1 MQQMISATRLKCQ
14 RVSEAEKTEVNRQRG
29 DVNDYSLPI
38 VGSRKDFLFFDGTVD
53 VSKVIAKRVTG
64 IRCSLLEVT
73 GEVQL
78 CAQRPAGL
86 DSFRLSPLRFPNVP
100 GGYKQLFDI
109 FRADEKAAVVICE
122 NDITRLHLE
131 IAEARMP
138 ER

>member
-1 MQQMISATRLKCQ
+1 MTRAVGFIPGCIIRKPRPKISCCDAP
-14 RVSEAEKTEVNRQRG
+14 VSREN
-29 DVNDYSLPI
+29 
-38 VGSRKDFLFFDGTVD
+38 DFLFFDGAVD

-64 IRCSLLEVT
+64 IGCSLLEVT

-86 DSFRLSPLRFPNVP
+86 NSCRLSPLRFPNVT

>member
-1 MQQMISATRLKCQ
+1 MTRAAGFISGRIIRKPRPKISCCGAP
-14 RVSEAEKTEVNRQRG
+14 VSREN
-29 DVNDYSLPI
+29 
-38 VGSRKDFLFFDGTVD
+38 DFLFFDGAFD

-64 IRCSLLEVT
+64 IGCSLLEVT

-78 CAQRPAGL
+78 CAQCPAGL
-86 DSFRLSPLRFPNVP
+86 YSFRLSPLRFPNVP

-109 FRADEKAAVVICE
+109 FRADEKAAIVICE
-122 NDITRLHLE
+122 NDVTRLHLK

>member
-1 MQQMISATRLKCQ
+1 MVGFISGRIIRKPRPKISCCGAP
-14 RVSEAEKTEVNRQRG
+14 VSREN
-29 DVNDYSLPI
+29 
-38 VGSRKDFLFFDGTVD
+38 DFLFFDGAVD

-64 IRCSLLEVT
+64 IGCSLLEVT

-86 DSFRLSPLRFPNVP
+86 NSFRLSPLRFPNVP

-122 NDITRLHLE
+122 NDVTCVHLK